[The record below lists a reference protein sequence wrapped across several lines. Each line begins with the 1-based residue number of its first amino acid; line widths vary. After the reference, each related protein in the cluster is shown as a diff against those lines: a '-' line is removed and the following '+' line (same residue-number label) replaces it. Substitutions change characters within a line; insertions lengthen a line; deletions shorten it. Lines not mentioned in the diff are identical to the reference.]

1 MNHFHISCVLCSCFI
16 NRNSKHIN
24 TATICSSKFLSTNF
38 VHISNIVCKVH
49 VYANFLKKKKKI
61 GDRNYI
67 EVYLY
72 SFTFLEVLQ
81 TIFFL
86 NKLSDFELSLTEVYH
101 NEPVLNLCRVSRY

>member
-1 MNHFHISCVLCSCFI
+1 MFFVLVLLIVIVNILTQPQFARQS
-16 NRNSKHIN
+16 
-24 TATICSSKFLSTNF
+24 FLSTNF

-49 VYANFLKKKKKI
+49 VYANFLKKKKNRHKNLV
-61 GDRNYI
+61 DRNYI

-101 NEPVLNLCRVSRY
+101 NDPVLNLCRVSRY